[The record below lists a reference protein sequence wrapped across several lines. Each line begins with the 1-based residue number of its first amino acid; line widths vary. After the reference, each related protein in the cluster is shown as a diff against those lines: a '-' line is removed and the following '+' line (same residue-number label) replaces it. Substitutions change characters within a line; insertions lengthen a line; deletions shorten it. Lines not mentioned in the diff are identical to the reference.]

1 MLHLKKAT
9 EKDFDAVYADMLTQF
24 PKEELKPR
32 EILSAH
38 VKNGVYEFLK
48 AFNGETPVGYALLFK
63 ADGYLFIDYIAV
75 YKPYHSNGYGGQML
89 EALKNFYPDESG
101 CFLEVEK
108 IDPKKENTSRRVSFY
123 KKHGAALL
131 SEKYLYPNEQ
141 GALPMDLYYI
151 PYKGRMPQNDETKNF
166 ITTLFKSLHNDLP
179 HINGVIEKI
188 FN

>member
-1 MLHLKKAT
+1 MLSF
-9 EKDFDAVYADMLTQF
+9 EKSSYADFDAVYDDMLQQF
-24 PKEELKPR
+24 PKEELKSKQ
-32 EILSAH
+32 ILSSRI
-38 VKNGVYEFLK
+38 KNGVYQFLR
-48 AFNGETPVGYALLFK
+48 AFDDKKPVGYALLFSTR
-63 ADGYLFIDYIAV
+63 GHLFIDYIAV

-89 EALKNFYPDESG
+89 EALKNFYPDERG

-108 IDPKKENTSRRVSFY
+108 IDPKKENTSRRVKFY

-141 GALPMDLYYI
+141 GTLPMDLYYI

-179 HINGVIEKI
+179 HMNGVIEKI